1 MPNPSRSTSA
11 IAGRGSKVGCIE
23 VRVLSSGTW
32 DAPPMLLLT
41 CERMDTYGYLINAG
55 EGLQRFCVE
64 HKMRLVNKLQRVLFT
79 RMTWDATGGVP
90 GLLLTMADGGH
101 AGTVK
106 LHGPARLPQLVSSFR
121 RFVVQHAMP
130 QLVSETPEDWPDAIG
145 QTFGESGIRATPV
158 LLNPG
163 AMGAEMGAFGESG
176 IRATP
181 VLLNP
186 GAEAMGAEMG
196 AGSPPRG
203 KPAEDAEDAT
213 GVRADEP
220 AAKRRRLEG
229 DGCGS
234 VVSAAASVVAAA
246 SPAAAASSAAA
257 AGSPLGGGGDS
268 SMFGNP
274 GLSGSMP
281 PGPAASAASM
291 PSLCWVLE
299 MPPVPPKFDAA
310 AAEALGVPSGPL
322 RARLCDGRPVTL
334 PNGHVITP
342 NMVLTGGSRG
352 EIVLIVDCPSVAHVE
367 PLARHPTVAQFYRTN
382 GAAEAG
388 DASTAAHR
396 DTSMN
401 EEDMAGAQDGA
412 AEAGAQDGAAEAGAV
427 AGAEAGAVPG
437 AVPDPGT
444 SIEADD
450 GNGGGGGDDGGGGG
464 DDGDAVFEA
473 PACGEVNAAAAAA
486 AVDDDGWAKALY
498 HADGGPQLHL
508 VLHLSP
514 PHVCATELYADWCR
528 QLPPTTRQV
537 FVNLTPQPQRFAFVA
552 SARLQLKLHGIH
564 ADVFPRP
571 LQMPSLW
578 GGQPLPP
585 SLGSLPLSDVADMLC
600 RIVIRPIQRA
610 GLNRE
615 DEETLLRWQDS
626 QGTYNTLQVRR
637 LSASERDGVRR
648 LSAPAECAG

>member
-1 MPNPSRSTSA
+1 
-11 IAGRGSKVGCIE
+11 
-23 VRVLSSGTW
+23 
-32 DAPPMLLLT
+32 MLLLT

-130 QLVSETPEDWPDAIG
+130 QLVSETPEDWPDAVG
-145 QTFGESGIRATPV
+145 QT
-158 LLNPG
+158 
-163 AMGAEMGAFGESG
+163 FGESG

-196 AGSPPRG
+196 AGSPPQG

-234 VVSAAASVVAAA
+234 VVSAADSVVAAA

-367 PLARHPTVAQFYRTN
+367 PLTRHPTVAQFYRTN

-388 DASTAAHR
+388 DAFTAAHR
-396 DTSMN
+396 ETSMD

-412 AEAGAQDGAAEAGAV
+412 AEAGAVAGAV
-427 AGAEAGAVPG
+427 AGAEPGAEPGAVPG
-437 AVPDPGT
+437 AVT
-444 SIEADD
+444 SIEADG
-450 GNGGGGGDDGGGGG
+450 GNGGGGGDDGDGGG

-473 PACGEVNAAAAAA
+473 PACGEVEAPACGEVDAPAAAA
-486 AVDDDGWAKALY
+486 AVDDDGWAKTLY
-498 HADGGPQLHL
+498 HAVPQLHL

-637 LSASERDGVRR
+637 LSASERDGVCR

>member
-1 MPNPSRSTSA
+1 
-11 IAGRGSKVGCIE
+11 
-23 VRVLSSGTW
+23 
-32 DAPPMLLLT
+32 MLLLT

-145 QTFGESGIRATPV
+145 QT
-158 LLNPG
+158 
-163 AMGAEMGAFGESG
+163 FGESG

-388 DASTAAHR
+388 DAFTAAHR

-464 DDGDAVFEA
+464 DDGGGGGDDGGGGGDDGGGGGDDGGGGGDDGGGGGDDGGGGGDDGDAVFEA

-498 HADGGPQLHL
+498 HADGGLQLHL

>member
-1 MPNPSRSTSA
+1 MPDRSRNMPNPSRSTSA

-163 AMGAEMGAFGESG
+163 A
-176 IRATP
+176 
-181 VLLNP
+181 
-186 GAEAMGAEMG
+186 EAMGAEMG
-196 AGSPPRG
+196 TGSPPRG
-203 KPAEDAEDAT
+203 KPAEDAT

-246 SPAAAASSAAA
+246 SPAAATSSAAA

-382 GAAEAG
+382 SAAEAG
-388 DASTAAHR
+388 DAFTAAHR
-396 DTSMN
+396 DTSMD

-412 AEAGAQDGAAEAGAV
+412 AQAGAQDGAAEAGAV

-450 GNGGGGGDDGGGGG
+450 GNGGGGG

-637 LSASERDGVRR
+637 LSASERDGVCR

>member
-1 MPNPSRSTSA
+1 
-11 IAGRGSKVGCIE
+11 
-23 VRVLSSGTW
+23 
-32 DAPPMLLLT
+32 MLLLT

-163 AMGAEMGAFGESG
+163 A
-176 IRATP
+176 
-181 VLLNP
+181 
-186 GAEAMGAEMG
+186 EAMGAEMG

-257 AGSPLGGGGDS
+257 AGSPPGGGGDS

-396 DTSMN
+396 DTSMD

-412 AEAGAQDGAAEAGAV
+412 AEAGAQDGAAE

-464 DDGDAVFEA
+464 DDGGGGGDDGDAVFEA
-473 PACGEVNAAAAAA
+473 PACGEVEAPACGEVEAPACGEVNAAVAAA

-498 HADGGPQLHL
+498 HADGGLQLHL

-637 LSASERDGVRR
+637 LSASESDGVRR